1 MMCFHFVNI
10 FKIHIFILKNN
21 RFHEKGV
28 FSVIENSFSFF
39 FSVFFF
45 FNFLFQWKIRKYVP
59 LLKMKINNFIKNKNI
74 SRLQIFFIEKSKPQF
89 IIFNLISY
97 IYNNLII
104 EYLFYF
110 IQKKNY
116 HEKVILLKQKIF
128 MLYL

>member
-1 MMCFHFVNI
+1 
-10 FKIHIFILKNN
+10 
-21 RFHEKGV
+21 
-28 FSVIENSFSFF
+28 
-39 FSVFFF
+39 
-45 FNFLFQWKIRKYVP
+45 
-59 LLKMKINNFIKNKNI
+59 MKINNFIKNKNI

>member
-1 MMCFHFVNI
+1 
-10 FKIHIFILKNN
+10 
-21 RFHEKGV
+21 
-28 FSVIENSFSFF
+28 
-39 FSVFFF
+39 
-45 FNFLFQWKIRKYVP
+45 
-59 LLKMKINNFIKNKNI
+59 MKINNFIKNKNI

-116 HEKVILLKQKIF
+116 HEKVILLKQNIF